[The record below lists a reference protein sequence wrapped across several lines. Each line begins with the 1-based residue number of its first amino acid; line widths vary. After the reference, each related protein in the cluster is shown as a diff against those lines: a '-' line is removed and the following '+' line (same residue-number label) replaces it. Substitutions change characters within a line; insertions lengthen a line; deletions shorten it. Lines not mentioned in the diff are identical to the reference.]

1 LFGFF
6 LPENKYL
13 ITKQLAMTRLFLS
26 SFLCLLGIA
35 LQAQDEPEDLL
46 PADFHKNRREAL
58 RKLLPPK
65 GVAVFFANP
74 VRNRS
79 NDVDY
84 LYHQDPNF
92 YYLTGYQEP
101 NALLILFAEPQ
112 TDEKGNVY
120 TELFFAQSRDPQ
132 RERWDGKRLGPEGVK
147 SKLNIA
153 NTYDHKAFKEHKI
166 DFSAFDKVLFFDFKN
181 DVRDTYDNADLYDLI
196 QQFRDKAGI
205 PNQFNGTKETMY
217 AQMRE
222 VTDDNYQQVA
232 ETVFARYGRNPGLRN
247 DEYLQAF
254 IKAGSGKEAKKVVA
268 KIPTLPKNLDPSS
281 LGGKMAEL
289 REVKSAME
297 LKLLRKAVE
306 VSCQG
311 QVEVMKAMHPAMSE
325 MEIKGIHE
333 FVFRK
338 YGSEFEGYPSIVG
351 SGHNACVLH
360 YVENNRQ
367 RVASDLVLM
376 DLGAEYHGY
385 TADIT
390 RTIPAD
396 GTFSP
401 EQKAIYNIVLEAQEA
416 AFKVCKPGT
425 PMRETT
431 RICRE
436 IVDKRLVE
444 IGLVKAGEQHDYF
457 PHGVSHHI
465 GLDVHDPGRSP
476 NLAEGMVITVEPGVY
491 IPPNSPCDPKW
502 WGIGVRI
509 EDDLLITKD
518 GYELLSK
525 GAPRTVEEIEKMM
538 ALPSP
543 LDAFLLPN
551 LDKKN

>member
-1 LFGFF
+1 
-6 LPENKYL
+6 
-13 ITKQLAMTRLFLS
+13 MTRLILLLLLCSLS
-26 SFLCLLGIA
+26 ASLF
-35 LQAQDEPEDLL
+35 AQDEPQDLL
-46 PADFHKNRREAL
+46 PADFHRGRREAL

-84 LYHQDPNF
+84 LYHQDPDF

-101 NALLILFAEPQ
+101 NAMLILFADEQ
-112 TDEKGNVY
+112 TDDKGNKY
-120 TELFFAQSRDPQ
+120 TELFFAQSRDPL

-147 SKLNIA
+147 SKLGID
-153 NTYDHKAFKEHKI
+153 NTFDHKEFKDKKI
-166 DFSAFDKVLFFDFKN
+166 DFAAFDKVLFFDFKN
-181 DVRDTYDNADLYDLI
+181 DVRDAGGEADLYDLI

-205 PNQFNGTKETMY
+205 PSNYSGARETMY

-222 VTDDNYQQVA
+222 VTEENYKQVA
-232 ETVFARYGRNPGLRN
+232 ESVFARYGRNPGMRN
-247 DEYLQAF
+247 DEHLQAF
-254 IKAGSGKEAKKVVA
+254 IKAGSGKEAKKIVA
-268 KIPTLPKNLDPSS
+268 KIPALPKNLDASS
-281 LGGKMAEL
+281 LGGKMGQL
-289 REVKSAME
+289 RMVKSAAE
-297 LKLLRKAVE
+297 LKLLRKAVD

-325 MEIKGIHE
+325 MEIRGIHE
-333 FVFRK
+333 FVFRR
-338 YGSEFEGYPSIVG
+338 YGSEYEGYPSIVG

-367 RVASDLVLM
+367 RVSTDLVLM

-396 GTFSP
+396 GTFSE

-425 PMRETT
+425 AMRETT

-436 IVDKRLVE
+436 IADKRLAE
-444 IGLVKAGEQHDYF
+444 LGLIKPGAQHEYF

-465 GLDVHDPGRSP
+465 GLDVHDRSTGAP
-476 NLAEGMVITVEPGVY
+476 MAEGMVITVEPGIY

-509 EDDLLITKD
+509 EDDVLITKD

-525 GAPRTVEEIEKMM
+525 TAPRTVEEIEKMM
-538 ALPSP
+538 AQPSP

>member
-1 LFGFF
+1 
-6 LPENKYL
+6 
-13 ITKQLAMTRLFLS
+13 MTRLILLFG
-26 SFLCLLGIA
+26 LCLLGIG
-35 LQAQDEPEDLL
+35 LFAQDEPQDML
-46 PADFHKNRREAL
+46 PADFHKSRREAL
-58 RKLLPPK
+58 RKLLPPQ

-74 VRNRS
+74 VRNRA
-79 NDVDY
+79 NDVDF
-84 LYHQDPNF
+84 LYHQDPDF
-92 YYLTGYQEP
+92 YYLTGYLEP
-101 NALLILFAEPQ
+101 NAMLVLFADEQ
-112 TDEKGNVY
+112 TDASGKKY

-147 SKLNIA
+147 SKLGIA
-153 NTYDHKAFKEHKI
+153 NTFDHKEFKDNKLDFTAFN
-166 DFSAFDKVLFFDFKN
+166 KVLFFDFKN
-181 DVRDTYDNADLYDLI
+181 DVRDTNDGADLYDLI
-196 QQFRDKAGI
+196 QQFKDKAGI
-205 PNQFNGTKETMY
+205 PPQFNGAKEAMY
-217 AQMRE
+217 AQLRE
-222 VTDDNYQQVA
+222 VTEENYKQVA
-232 ETVFARYGRNPGLRN
+232 ETVFARYGRNPGMRN

-254 IKAGSGKEAKKVVA
+254 IKAGTGKEAKKIVA
-268 KIPTLPKNLDPSS
+268 KIPELPKNLDVSS
-281 LGGKMAEL
+281 LGGKMGQL
-289 REVKSAME
+289 RMVKSDAE

-325 MEIKGIHE
+325 MEIRGIHE
-333 FVFRK
+333 FVFRR
-338 YGSEFEGYPSIVG
+338 YGSEYEGYPSIVG

-367 RVASDLVLM
+367 RVSTDLVLM

-401 EQKAIYNIVLEAQEA
+401 EQKAIYNIVYEAQEA

-425 PMRETT
+425 PIRETT

-444 IGLVKAGEQHDYF
+444 LGLVKAGEQHEYF

-465 GLDVHDPGRSP
+465 GLDVHDRNTGAA
-476 NLAEGMVITVEPGVY
+476 LAEGMVITVEPGVY

-525 GAPRTVEEIEKMM
+525 GAPRTAEEIEKMM
-538 ALPSP
+538 AQPSP